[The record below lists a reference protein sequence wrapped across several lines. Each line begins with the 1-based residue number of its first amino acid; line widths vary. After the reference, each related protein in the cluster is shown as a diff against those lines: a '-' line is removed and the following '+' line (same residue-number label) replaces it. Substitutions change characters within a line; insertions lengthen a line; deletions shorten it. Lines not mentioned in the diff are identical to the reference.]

1 LQRQYEPFSFLENG
15 SFFST
20 RRERVNKKLNSS
32 VVTSGSERA
41 PHRSLLYAMGWDK
54 PSMDK
59 PLIGVAN
66 AYSELIPGHIHL
78 RQIADR
84 VKEGIWSAGGVAAE
98 FGTIGVCDGLAM
110 GHPGMRF
117 SLPSRELV
125 ADSIEL
131 VAKAHALDGLIL
143 VTNCDKI
150 VPGMV
155 MAAARINIP
164 AVIISGGPMQAGQH
178 GERRMGLDA
187 MFEAVGQ
194 LSSGRLSEKQLEE
207 LECRACPGAGSC
219 AGLFTANS
227 MNCLCEALGLAL
239 PGNGTIPAVF
249 GARMALAREAGRK
262 AVHVVKEGI
271 LPSHI
276 LTRRAFLNAVAVDMA
291 LGGSTNTALHLP
303 AMAAEAGVELTL
315 DDFDAISDRVPHLCS
330 LAPSGPYF
338 MEDLH
343 AAGGVMTV
351 CKVLDSLGAID
362 GKALTVTGK
371 PIAESYRGAP
381 EPDGTFVAEANKPYH
396 ESGGLAV
403 LKGSLA
409 PGGSIVKKAA
419 VAPEM
424 LVHEGPARVFDSE
437 EAAQKAILGE
447 KIKSGDVVV
456 IRYEGPKGGPGM
468 REMLSPTA
476 SIAGMG
482 LDKEVA
488 LLTDG
493 RFSGATR
500 GASIGHITPE
510 AAAGGPIGL
519 VREGDRIRIDIPAK
533 RLDLLIP
540 ESELAARSAA
550 FSPVVKQTGSVY
562 LDSYSEN
569 VSSAAQGAIRRIN
582 TGGKHED

>member
-1 LQRQYEPFSFLENG
+1 ML
-15 SFFST
+15 
-20 RRERVNKKLNSS
+20 VNKQLNSS
-32 VVTSGSERA
+32 VVTGGSERA

-54 PSMDK
+54 GTLGK

-66 AYSELIPGHIHL
+66 AFSELIPGHIHL
-78 RQIADR
+78 RQVADK
-84 VKEGIWSAGGVAAE
+84 VKEGIWSAGGIAAE

-110 GHPGMRF
+110 GHAGMRF
-117 SLPSRELV
+117 SLPSRELI
-125 ADSIEL
+125 ADSVEL
-131 VAKAHALDGLIL
+131 VARAHALDGLVL

-155 MAAARINIP
+155 MAAARVNIP
-164 AVIISGGPMQAGQH
+164 AVIISGGPMLAGEH
-178 GERRMGLDA
+178 GTRRMGLDSV
-187 MFEAVGQ
+187 FEAVGQ
-194 LSSGRLSEKQLEE
+194 LNSGKITPAQLEE
-207 LECRACPGAGSC
+207 IECRACPGAGSC
-219 AGLFTANS
+219 SGLFTANS

-249 GARMALAREAGRK
+249 GARLSLARQAGRQ
-262 AVHVVKEGI
+262 AVEAVRRGL
-271 LPSHI
+271 LPADI
-276 LTRRAFLNAVAVDMA
+276 LTPTAFLNAVAVDMA

-315 DDFDAISDRVPHLCS
+315 DDFDRISDKVPHLCS

-343 AAGGVMTV
+343 AAGGVMTL

-362 GKALTVTGK
+362 GRAMTVTGR
-371 PIAESYRGAP
+371 PIAESYSSAP
-381 EPDGTFVAEANKPYH
+381 EPDGTFVAKPDKPYH
-396 ESGGLAV
+396 SSGGLAV

-419 VAPEM
+419 VDPQM

-437 EAAQKAILGE
+437 EDAQNAILAG
-447 KIKSGDVVV
+447 KIVSGDVVV

-468 REMLSPTA
+468 REMLSPTS

-500 GASIGHITPE
+500 GASIGHVTPE
-510 AAAGGPIGL
+510 AASGGPIGL
-519 VREGDRIRIDIPAK
+519 IREGDRIRIDIPAK
-533 RLDLLIP
+533 RLDLLL
-540 ESELAARSAA
+540 SDTELAERRKA
-550 FSPVVKQTGSVY
+550 FKPVIRRTGSAY
-562 LDSYSEN
+562 LDSYRQN
-569 VSSAAQGAIRRIN
+569 VSSAARGAIRLLE
-582 TGGKHED
+582 TGGKDED

>member
-1 LQRQYEPFSFLENG
+1 M
-15 SFFST
+15 
-20 RRERVNKKLNSS
+20 NKQLNSTA
-32 VVTSGSERA
+32 VTKGTARA
-41 PHRSLLYAMGWDK
+41 PHRSLLYAMGWDRRNLE
-54 PSMDK
+54 K

-66 AYSELIPGHIHL
+66 AFSELIPGHLHL
-78 RQIADR
+78 RQVAEK

-117 SLPSRELV
+117 SLPSRELI

-131 VAKAHALDGLIL
+131 VAKAHALDGLVL

-164 AVIISGGPMQAGQH
+164 AVIISGGPMLAGEHH
-178 GERRMGLDA
+178 GRRMGLDSV
-187 MFEAVGQ
+187 FEAVG
-194 LSSGRLSEKQLEE
+194 RLSAKRIAAAELEE
-207 LECRACPGAGSC
+207 IECRACPGAGSC
-219 AGLFTANS
+219 SGLFTANS

-239 PGNGTIPAVF
+239 PGNGTIPAVY

-262 AVHVVKEGI
+262 AVEAIQKDLRPRRI
-271 LPSHI
+271 LS
-276 LTRRAFLNAVAVDMA
+276 RQAFLNAVAVDMA

-303 AMAAEAGVELTL
+303 AMAVEAGVELTL
-315 DDFDAISDRVPHLCS
+315 DDFDRISDKVPHLCS

-338 MEDLH
+338 MEDLY

-351 CKVLDSLGAID
+351 CKVLDTLKAID
-362 GKALTVTGK
+362 GRAITITGR
-371 PIAESYRGAP
+371 PIADSYRNAP
-381 EPDGTFVAEANKPYH
+381 EPDGTFVAKADKPYH
-396 ESGGLAV
+396 SSGGLAV

-419 VAPEM
+419 VDPEM

-437 EAAQKAILGE
+437 EAAQSAILAG
-447 KIKSGDVVV
+447 KIVSGDVVV

-468 REMLSPTA
+468 REMLSPTS

-519 VREGDRIRIDIPAK
+519 IREGDRIRIDIPAK
-533 RLDLLIP
+533 RLDLLLSD
-540 ESELAARSAA
+540 EELAERAAA
-550 FSPVVKQTGSVY
+550 FSPVRKQTGSLY
-562 LDSYSEN
+562 LDSYSQN
-569 VSSAAQGAIRRIN
+569 VSSAAQGAIRVIKA
-582 TGGKHED
+582 GGKDED

>member
-1 LQRQYEPFSFLENG
+1 VS
-15 SFFST
+15 
-20 RRERVNKKLNSS
+20 KKLNSK
-32 VVTSGSERA
+32 VVTEGTARA
-41 PHRSLLYAMGWDK
+41 PHRSLLYSMGWDRQNL
-54 PSMDK
+54 DR

-66 AYSELIPGHIHL
+66 AFSELIPGHLHL
-78 RQIADR
+78 RQVADK

-117 SLPSRELV
+117 SLPSRELI

-131 VAKAHALDGLIL
+131 VAKAHALDGLAL

-164 AVIISGGPMQAGQH
+164 AVIISGGPMLAGEHH
-178 GERRMGLDA
+178 GRKMGLDSV
-187 MFEAVGQ
+187 FEAVGQ
-194 LSSGRLSEKQLEE
+194 LSSGKITAAELEE
-207 LECRACPGAGSC
+207 VECRACPGAGSC

-239 PGNGTIPAVF
+239 PGNGTIPAVY

-262 AVHVVKEGI
+262 AVEAVRKD
-271 LPSHI
+271 LRPRQI
-276 LTRRAFLNAVAVDMA
+276 LTRQAFLNAVAVDMA

-303 AMAAEAGVELTL
+303 AMAAEAGVELSL
-315 DDFDAISDRVPHLCS
+315 DDFDSISDKVPHLCS

-338 MEDLH
+338 MEDLY

-351 CKVLDSLGAID
+351 CRVLDSLGAID
-362 GKALTVTGK
+362 GKAITITGK
-371 PIAESYRGAP
+371 AIADSYRNAP
-381 EPDGTFVAEANKPYH
+381 QPDGTFVAKAEKPYH
-396 ESGGLAV
+396 SSGGLAV

-419 VAPEM
+419 VDPQM
-424 LVHEGPARVFDSE
+424 MVHEGPARVFDSE
-437 EAAQKAILGE
+437 EEAQAAIMAG
-447 KIKSGDVVV
+447 KIVAGDVVV

-468 REMLSPTA
+468 REMLSPTS

-519 VREGDRIRIDIPAK
+519 IREGDRIRIDIPAK
-533 RLDLLIP
+533 RLDLLLSD
-540 ESELAARSAA
+540 EELAERKAA
-550 FSPVVKQTGSVY
+550 FSPLRKQTGSLY
-562 LDSYSEN
+562 LDSYSHN
-569 VSSAAQGAIRRIN
+569 VSSAAQGAVRIIKAE
-582 TGGKHED
+582 GKDED

>member
-1 LQRQYEPFSFLENG
+1 VS
-15 SFFST
+15 
-20 RRERVNKKLNSS
+20 KKLNSS
-32 VVTSGSERA
+32 TVTGGLERA
-41 PHRSLLYAMGWDK
+41 PHRSLLYAMGWDRR
-54 PSMDK
+54 SLEK

-66 AYSELIPGHIHL
+66 SFSELIPGHVHL
-78 RQIADR
+78 RQVAEK
-84 VKEGIWSAGGVAAE
+84 VKEGIWSAGATAAE

-117 SLPSRELV
+117 SLPSRELI

-131 VAKAHALDGLIL
+131 VARAHALDGLVL

-155 MAAARINIP
+155 MAAARLDIP
-164 AVIISGGPMQAGQH
+164 AVIISGGPMLAGRD
-178 GERRMGLDA
+178 GSRKIGLES
-187 MFEAVGQ
+187 MFEAVGR
-194 LSSGRLSEKQLEE
+194 LSSGKITAADLHE

-227 MNCLCEALGLAL
+227 MNCLCEALGVAL
-239 PGNGTIPAVF
+239 PGNGTVPAVY
-249 GARMALAREAGRK
+249 GARLALAREAGRA
-262 AVHVVKEGI
+262 AVQAVLHGLK
-271 LPSHI
+271 PRDI
-276 LTRRAFLNAVAVDMA
+276 LTRQAFLNAVAVDMA

-315 DDFDAISDRVPHLCS
+315 DDFDRISDKVPHLCS

-338 MEDLH
+338 MEDLY

-351 CKVLDSLGAID
+351 CKVLDTLGVIE

-371 PIAESYRGAP
+371 AIAESYESAP
-381 EPDGTFVAEANKPYH
+381 DPDGTFVARPEKPYH
-396 ESGGLAV
+396 GSGGLAV

-419 VAPEM
+419 VDPEM
-424 LVHEGPARVFDSE
+424 LVHEGPARVYDSE
-437 EAAQKAILGE
+437 EEAQSAILAG
-447 KIKSGDVVV
+447 KIHPGDVVV

-482 LDKEVA
+482 LDKSVA

-519 VREGDRIRIDIPAK
+519 IREGDRIRIDIPAK
-533 RLDLLIP
+533 RLDLLV
-540 ESELAARSAA
+540 SEEQLQKRRTA
-550 FSPVVKQTGSVY
+550 FSPPVRQTGSVY
-562 LDSYSEN
+562 LDSYSRN
-569 VSSAAQGAIRRIN
+569 VSSAAQGAIRIMEQR
-582 TGGKHED
+582 GEA

>member
-1 LQRQYEPFSFLENG
+1 VS
-15 SFFST
+15 
-20 RRERVNKKLNSS
+20 RELNSA
-32 VVTSGSERA
+32 VVTKGNARA
-41 PHRSLLYAMGWDK
+41 PHRSLLYAMGWDRQNLE
-54 PSMDK
+54 K

-66 AYSELIPGHIHL
+66 AFSELIPGHLHL
-78 RQIADR
+78 RQVADR

-117 SLPSRELV
+117 SLPSRELI
-125 ADSIEL
+125 ADSVEL
-131 VAKAHALDGLIL
+131 VAKAHALDGLVM

-164 AVIISGGPMQAGQH
+164 TVIISGGPMLAGEH
-178 GERRMGLDA
+178 EGRKMGLDSV
-187 MFEAVGQ
+187 FEAVGQ
-194 LSSGRLSEKQLEE
+194 LSSGKIATEE
-207 LECRACPGAGSC
+207 LERIECRACPGAGSC

-239 PGNGTIPAVF
+239 PGNGTIPAVY

-262 AVHVVKEGI
+262 AVEAVRQD
-271 LPSHI
+271 LRPLQI
-276 LTRRAFLNAVAVDMA
+276 LTRQAFLNAVAVDMA

-315 DDFDAISDRVPHLCS
+315 EDFDRISDRVPHLCS

-338 MEDLH
+338 IEDLH
-343 AAGGVMTV
+343 TGGGVMTV
-351 CKVLDSLGAID
+351 CKILDSLEAID
-362 GKALTVTGK
+362 GKSLTITGG
-371 PIAESYRGAP
+371 PICESYSNAP
-381 EPDGTFVAEANKPYH
+381 DPDGTYVAKPEKPYH
-396 ESGGLAV
+396 SSGGLAV
-403 LKGSLA
+403 LKGTLA

-419 VAPEM
+419 VDPAM

-437 EAAQKAILGE
+437 EAAQSAILEG
-447 KIKSGDVVV
+447 KIVSGDVVV

-468 REMLSPTA
+468 REMLSPTS

-510 AAAGGPIGL
+510 AASGGPIGL
-519 VREGDRIRIDIPAK
+519 IREGDRIRIDIPAK
-533 RLDLLIP
+533 RLDLLI
-540 ESELAARSAA
+540 SEEDMAERAAA
-550 FSPVVKQTGSVY
+550 FKPLVKQTGSQY
-562 LDSYSEN
+562 LDSYSQN
-569 VSSAAQGAIRRIN
+569 VSSAAQGAIRIIRSEGRN
-582 TGGKHED
+582 ED